1 MASIAFHVMR
11 RLADWRRRRF
21 VARIPERVGAPDAS
35 LPELSLTL
43 LAFCGRR
50 DFPEQVASWLSFRRW
65 VGRPR
70 RSVLVSDGTLG
81 EPEIQTLQRFEPR
94 LEVSSLEQ
102 FGGAHASDRMRRYAE
117 AIPMGRKLLVMRA
130 VDSLAPCLYAD
141 SDILYFP
148 KAAELGTSG
157 FWNRSVPG
165 YLFDPYPSLDLRL
178 IQGEADRDSPVNAGF
193 LAIPGPI
200 DWSEPMRRFERLEGE
215 PVFFTEQ
222 TLTHLAIRGSGGTAL
237 DPKRYILRIE
247 DQWLARDRFTGP
259 EVALRHYVSHIRYKM
274 WMKVPL

>member
-11 RLADWRRRRF
+11 RYAGWRRRRF
-21 VARIPERVGAPDAS
+21 IARIPELVGVPDAS
-35 LPELSLTL
+35 LPELPLTL
-43 LAFCGRR
+43 LGFCGRR
-50 DFPEQVASWLSFRRW
+50 DFPEQLASWLSLRRY

-81 EPEIQTLQRFEPR
+81 EDEFQTLRRFEPR
-94 LEVSSLEQ
+94 LEVFSLEQ
-102 FGGAHASDRMRRYAE
+102 FGGAIASPRMRCYAE

-130 VDSLAPCLYAD
+130 ADSLAPCLYAD

-148 KAAELGTSG
+148 GAAELGTRG
-157 FWNRSVPG
+157 FWEREVPG
-165 YLFDPYPSLDLRL
+165 YLLDPYPSLDLRL
-178 IQGEADRDSPVNAGF
+178 IRGVEERESPVNAGF
-193 LAIPGPI
+193 LAVPGRI
-200 DWSEPMRRFERLEGE
+200 DWAEAMERFEALEGE

-222 TLTHLAIRGSGGTAL
+222 TLTHLAIRASGGAAL
-237 DPKRYILRIE
+237 DPDRYVLRIE
-247 DQWLARDRFTGP
+247 DQWLARDTFTGP